1 MLQLLFLIYI
11 FLLGFSFVL
20 FFKKWIPFKF
30 LVFSSFLWGSILFA
44 SILIII
50 NIIGVKLSSQIIFL
64 LMIISL
70 TIPIVIGIKNRL
82 FLTSNEWIVFI
93 KTIIPFSLLNYL
105 FITFNYTLA
114 TSDSFSILRIGR
126 SISFWGF
133 DQNVLERM
141 LVRGVFIPI
150 LQSTSVFINSDY
162 LVSLQF
168 SFAFSFILVFYYL
181 SEHILQS
188 FFVNKNIVTP
198 LVITSTFLLVSTPLF
213 IVQFFYIHGTLT
225 SGIFLFTAIS
235 SYWLSVT
242 EKNNYW
248 LVFFLLS
255 SIGVFFSRAETFIY
269 MDILLILILL
279 TNNFSYKSRLILF
292 LPVIIIQL
300 AWFLYILFRI
310 ENFSSYVNPQRFILI
325 IFGLIMLIG
334 MIIFSNKSF
343 LAKILQI
350 FKLEFFLIFIYFIVL
365 IFILIRPDHMLIS
378 IGSFLS
384 NTFVTGYWGFS
395 FWLIFPLLIISLF
408 IKSQPFVT
416 FLRTFIL
423 STIGSIFVL
432 VIIRPPY
439 HLYWTDSSNRLM
451 TLILPMGLLMIAII
465 IGKWVDST
473 IQDHNKIT
481 SD

>member
-1 MLQLLFLIYI
+1 MSQLFFLIYI
-11 FLLGFSFVL
+11 FLLGFSFGL
-20 FFKKWIPFKF
+20 LFKKWIPLKF

-44 SILIII
+44 CILIIL
-50 NIIGVKLSSQIIFL
+50 NITGVKLSSQMILI
-64 LMIISL
+64 LMTISL
-70 TIPIVIGIKNRL
+70 TITLFIGIKFRI
-82 FLTSNEWIVFI
+82 FLSSEEWSVFLL
-93 KTIIPFSLLNYL
+93 TIISFSLLNYL
-105 FITFNYTLA
+105 FITFNYSLA

-133 DQNVLERM
+133 DQNALERL
-141 LVRGVFIPI
+141 LVRGVFIPV
-150 LQSTSVFINSDY
+150 LQSVSVFINSDY
-162 LVSLQF
+162 LVTLQL

-188 FFVNKNIVTP
+188 LFVNKNIVTP
-198 LVITSTFLLVSTPLF
+198 LVITSTLLLVSTPLF
-213 IVQFFYIHGTLT
+213 IVQFFYIHATLT
-225 SGIFLFTAIS
+225 SGIFLFTAII
-235 SYWLSVT
+235 SYWLSIT

-255 SIGVFFSRAETFIY
+255 SIGVIFSRAETFIY
-269 MDILLILILL
+269 MNILLIFVLL
-279 TNNFSYKSRLILF
+279 TNKYTYKSMLKFL

-310 ENFSSYVNPQRFILI
+310 ESFSSYVNPQRFILI
-325 IFGLIMLIG
+325 IIALIMILGIV
-334 MIIFSNKSF
+334 IFSNNRF
-343 LAKILQI
+343 LAKFLQN
-350 FKLEFFLIFIYFIVL
+350 FKLEYLLIPIYFFVL
-365 IFILIRPDHMLIS
+365 VFILIRPDHMLIS

-408 IKSQPFVT
+408 KKSQTFVT
-416 FLRTFIL
+416 FLGTFTL
-423 STIGSIFVL
+423 STIGIIFVL

-451 TLILPMGLLMIAII
+451 TIILPIGLLMVSII

-473 IQDHNKIT
+473 VQNHNKIT
-481 SD
+481 SQ